1 MTRGVKIA
9 LRAAAAGAL
18 LAVVIWIANP
28 RDLARTLA
36 GIDLAVFTAAVG
48 LSILANL
55 ASAVRWA
62 HLARLLDLRA
72 PLRRMIVFYARGMTL
87 NALLPGATL
96 SGDVLRSY
104 QLHQLGNPLSAATV
118 SVIFDRASGL
128 WILCLLS
135 LAFALLALGPFGLA
149 PPEFVRAR
157 IGTLYFAALA
167 LAVVVPLVLIA
178 VSPHL
183 PLPPSG
189 KLHRLLESAFALLHR
204 LRHSP
209 SKLLTQVAVSLLVQ
223 LLSSAALML
232 CGRAIG
238 VDLPYWLA
246 AALAAPIFIMA
257 AVPLSFGGWGTR
269 EVAAVAVMGAVGIGA
284 QHAAAT
290 AILYGVSATIQAAL
304 AAPLFMK
311 SWRHATSTEA

>member
-1 MTRGVKIA
+1 MSRTLKLT
-9 LRAAAAGAL
+9 LRAAAAVIL
-18 LAVVIWIANP
+18 LAIVVWIANP

-36 GIDLAVFTAAVG
+36 SIDLNVFALGVV
-48 LSILANL
+48 LSILSNL

-72 PLRRMIVFYARGMTL
+72 PIGRLVVLYARGMTL

-104 QLHQLGNPLSAATV
+104 QLHQLGNPLGAATV

-128 WILCLLS
+128 WILCLVS
-135 LAFALLALGPFGLA
+135 LAFGLLALGPFGLA
-149 PPEFVRAR
+149 PPQVIHVHANAV
-157 IGTLYFAALA
+157 YFGLLVLAVIVPLA
-167 LAVVVPLVLIA
+167 LIVA
-178 VSPHL
+178 SPHL
-183 PLPPSG
+183 PLPPRG
-189 KLHRLLESAFALLHR
+189 KLHHLVVSALALLHR
-204 LRHSP
+204 LRHQP
-209 SKLLTQVAVSLLVQ
+209 SQLVAQVFVSLLVQ

-232 CGRAIG
+232 CARAVG
-238 VDLPYWLA
+238 VVLPYWLA

-290 AILYGVSATIQAAL
+290 SILYGVSATIQAAL
-304 AAPLFMK
+304 AAPLFAK
-311 SWRHATSTEA
+311 SWRRANSRP